1 MLWTKKPKT
10 ELQFRPKSKING
22 MLPVA
27 IAKVV
32 IRKSNAFED

>member
-22 MLPVA
+22 MLLGGRMTNNGN
-27 IAKVV
+27 KKKQ
-32 IRKSNAFED
+32 RF